1 MRTKPDAHLASLADR
16 FSAWYCWF
24 GIDCLWYAR
33 IRGATPPVIVRGED
47 AEDLADQILRWQRL
61 HDRG

>member
-1 MRTKPDAHLASLADR
+1 MRSKSDAHLASLAER
-16 FSAWYCWF
+16 LPAWDCWF

-47 AEDLADQILRWQRL
+47 ADDLADHILRWQRL
-61 HDRG
+61 HDWD